1 MAAQRRGEREGLHG
15 DRTDRDLA
23 LAALE
28 LIGRGSA
35 HRYRPG
41 ADAAHHHAL
50 EHGLTADRR
59 IAPPRSHALALRRCG
74 ALPAAG
80 DAALEALDATA
91 CVDQLLAARVERVAV
106 RADLDAQLGLG
117 GASLELVPARAA
129 HDRGH
134 VLRMD
139 LGLHRTMKC

>member
-1 MAAQRRGEREGLHG
+1 MTTQRRGEGERLHG
-15 DRTDRDLA
+15 DRTGRDLA

-28 LIGRGSA
+28 LIERGGA
-35 HRYRPG
+35 HGHRPR
-41 ADAAHHHAL
+41 ADAAHHHAF

-91 CVDQLLAARVERVAV
+91 GVDQLLAARVERVAV

-117 GASLELVPARAA
+117 GASLELVSARAA
-129 HDRGH
+129 D
-134 VLRMD
+134 D
-139 LGLHRTMKC
+139 